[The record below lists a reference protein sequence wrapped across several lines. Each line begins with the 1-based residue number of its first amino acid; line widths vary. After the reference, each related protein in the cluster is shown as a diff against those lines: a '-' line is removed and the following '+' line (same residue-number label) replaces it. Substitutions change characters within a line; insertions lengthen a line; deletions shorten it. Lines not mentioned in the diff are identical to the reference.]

1 MGQTDEPAPH
11 DVICKDGLVLV
22 ESSTN
27 QIECIHETTAQKMG
41 GMWRVMYMIKHWKS
55 FMKKCFKDR
64 NILTLELLTILSQVN
79 T

>member
-22 ESSTN
+22 ESSTS

-41 GMWRVMYMIKHWKS
+41 GRWYLWHNSAVAMYVFIYSMMMH
-55 FMKKCFKDR
+55 
-64 NILTLELLTILSQVN
+64 ILSFGMV
-79 T
+79 